1 MDEVIRNTA
10 GWDEKS
16 QIFSLGLCALS
27 MALKENVSSIYNL
40 ENLTINFDILEFKIN
55 EISQKYSQ

>member
-1 MDEVIRNTA
+1 
-10 GWDEKS
+10 
-16 QIFSLGLCALS
+16 

-55 EISQKYSQ
+55 EISQKYSQQFANIVKVMLNPDIN